1 VRTSGIVVASLLALT
16 AGGWPA
22 AAQEIVKAR
31 QGEMEQLGKRMTAIK
46 EIVVDGKGGT
56 LAEVAAH
63 AEYVQ
68 GKLPSVPSWFPPGS
82 DRGPDE
88 TWALP
93 KIWQDF
99 AGFEAAARNAQAL
112 AGRLLVAARAGDR
125 AATVQAFAAL
135 GKDGCGGCH
144 TPFRR
149 PQE

>member
-1 VRTSGIVVASLLALT
+1 MRARSFSVVSLVALVW
-16 AGGWPA
+16 GFGD
-22 AAQEIVKAR
+22 AQAQSVVKNR
-31 QGEMEQLGKRMTAIK
+31 QAEMEQLGKRMTAIK
-46 EIVVDGKGGT
+46 EIVIEGKGGT
-56 LAEVAAH
+56 LADVAAH

-68 GKLPSVPSWFPPGS
+68 GKLPSVPGWFPPGS

-93 KIWQDF
+93 RIWQDF

-112 AGRLLVAARAGDR
+112 AGRLLAAARSGDR
-125 AATVQAFAAL
+125 AATAQAFATL
-135 GKDGCGGCH
+135 GKEGCGGCH